1 MAGVSVTVV
10 KRAPASFYGQL
21 EHGLKV
27 RYGERV
33 LLRKRTTRLYV
44 LPQWDKAD
52 PPRAN
57 VPFITC
63 LESVGMA

>member
-1 MAGVSVTVV
+1 MAGVSVKVV

-21 EHGLKV
+21 EHGIKS

-52 PPRAN
+52 PPRAS
-57 VPFITC
+57 VPISTC
-63 LESVGMA
+63 LETLGTA